1 MELEEI
7 GRQLTWEI
15 VGHYEDDPVIQTSFF
30 TEEQQLM
37 Q

>member
-1 MELEEI
+1 MEVEEI
-7 GRQLTWEI
+7 GGQPTWET